1 MNKVRFLSYIL
12 DSSTPTYGNRNQF
25 LIEKKSDI
33 SKGDVANDSFI
44 STTVHIGT
52 HIDMPYHFY
61 ENGQTIEDFNDDF
74 WVFNRILFVEIEPR
88 YLIIQDELIEKL
100 SLIKDDEFEILIV
113 KTGICDYRDEE
124 KFWNENYGFSPEI
137 YDYIVKKFSKVR
149 VLGFDSIS
157 VSSFR
162 ERMIGKKAHKRFLN
176 PDNPILL
183 LEDMDLKKITKQS
196 KFEKL
201 VIAPLRIKKCDGLP
215 CTVIGFF
222 ND

>member
-1 MNKVRFLSYIL
+1 MTQFLSYTL

-52 HIDMPYHFY
+52 HIDMSYHFY
-61 ENGQTIEDFNDDF
+61 ENGQTIEDFQDDF
-74 WVFNRILFVEIEPR
+74 WVFDKILYIEIEPKN
-88 YLIIQDELIEKL
+88 LIIKEELLEKL
-100 SLIKDDEFEILIV
+100 SLIQDINYEILIV
-113 KTGICDYRDEE
+113 KTGICNYRGEE

-137 YDYIVKKFSKVR
+137 YDYIVKKFPKVR

-157 VSSFR
+157 VSSFK
-162 ERMIGKKAHKRFLN
+162 ERMIGREAHKRFLN

-183 LEDMDLKKITKQS
+183 LEDMDLRKITKKS

-201 VIAPLRIKKCDGLP
+201 VIAPLRIEKCDGLP